1 MVGRRRAMLLALALA
16 VAGCFDRSYGPKL
29 TNAYGFDVVVTVDF
43 DDGRSVTA
51 QWPVCRTVFFGSKE
65 QVITRLVV
73 ERDRKTLQS
82 LSAAEVRD
90 LAKALE
96 ESRGGDKWMVDST
109 GVHRA
114 SGDTACKPPA
124 GVAR

>member
-1 MVGRRRAMLLALALA
+1 MLLALALA
-16 VAGCFDRSYGPKL
+16 VAGCFDRFYGPKL

-73 ERDRKTLQS
+73 ERDRTMCEANCTERTQPCCDVLLAPKRGAVTR
-82 LSAAEVRD
+82 VRR
-90 LAKALE
+90 LLKCC
-96 ESRGGDKWMVDST
+96 
-109 GVHRA
+109 H
-114 SGDTACKPPA
+114 
-124 GVAR
+124 